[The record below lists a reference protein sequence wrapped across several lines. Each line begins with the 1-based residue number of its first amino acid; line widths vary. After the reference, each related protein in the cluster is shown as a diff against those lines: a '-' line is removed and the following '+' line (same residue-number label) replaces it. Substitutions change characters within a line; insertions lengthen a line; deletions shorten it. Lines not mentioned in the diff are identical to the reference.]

1 MPFSNLLS
9 IKMQKKLDVFY
20 FPKLAESRKSKLKLN
35 FLRKT
40 IPTMLVKDFFKQ
52 NFQ

>member
-1 MPFSNLLS
+1 
-9 IKMQKKLDVFY
+9 MQKKLDVFY